1 MRISREWPSAPA
13 VLALV
18 LAWTTALVAAKTVEE
33 SGDLRPQYLYEE
45 EIPVTCLE
53 RSMYVK
59 FLLQSPPALPSKQ
72 CYSLPLSLKGLVNQ
86 ANIHAETQANTSKTP
101 AP

>member
-13 VLALV
+13 VLAV
-18 LAWTTALVAAKTVEE
+18 ALASTTALVAAKTVEE
-33 SGDLRPQYLYEE
+33 SGDLRPQYLYGED
-45 EIPVTCLE
+45 IPVTCLE

-59 FLLQSPPALPSKQ
+59 FLLQNPPTLPSKQ
-72 CYSLPLSLKGLVNQ
+72 GYSLPLSLKGFMNH